1 MGLLGL
7 TGFGVDAFSPP
18 KKESQSKVP
27 FLRALRGRR
36 VMSESQVLGASI
48 DSAAGALHGVL
59 VVAERLSPDSV
70 GDGIRADLTV
80 LLRREVNP
88 SDQGPTVQGLR
99 LAGEVEDM
107 AQLVPDDPILPGLAH
122 EAASSRAG
130 CGSAPTRGC
139 CAE

>member
-7 TGFGVDAFSPP
+7 TGFGVGAFSPP